1 MKKFEKVIV
10 NRPLGLICIFTILGI
25 ITYYFGSF
33 NLIGT
38 AFLVVPLILFSYL
51 LLDIENFN
59 IGIIFFLIAILS
71 CTIYYEPKFQQEG
84 VQEIRII
91 EVTDKVILGKI
102 DGRIVE
108 VRNQSGSELEYG
120 EKIYGACKFKRNI
133 NLDRGY
139 VGQVFLKKVLKREK
153 DLIYKIKNI
162 PKKYYENLSK
172 NFSTSESALLNAVLW
187 GDKEN
192 LTYNQKD
199 FLSDL
204 GVIHLICISGFHI
217 ALLFSIIYK
226 KFSFKIALSICTIY
240 VILVGASSSALRAL
254 IMITLL
260 KSSKRLFKTYDH
272 LSSISL
278 GAVILLIYKPYNLFS
293 MGFLLSFGG
302 TLGIVLFYKKLLEG
316 FYMLPPKLNEY
327 LSLGLSAQAF
337 IYPILVIAFGKFSIN
352 FLISTFL
359 VTPIIV
365 ILLQILLISI
375 LIGGN
380 LIGVIVFLINII
392 FMVFRGILVFLDKV
406 VWVTPYLSPVFAI
419 AYMTMFLWVYMSL
432 KGFKKF
438 KIGVYLVIP
447 VLLLN
452 LYVFGAKIRVVEDK
466 WNKAIVIE
474 SGFKKVA
481 LVNNNSDYFKK
492 SIMKKEYVNEV
503 IHLKKESQFELTKRY
518 SISIEDNF
526 NTITLMPEDSD
537 YDIIDLIQK
546 KSAYI
551 L

>member
-1 MKKFEKVIV
+1 MRKFEKVIV

-25 ITYYFGSF
+25 ITYYFGSL

-51 LLDIENFN
+51 LLDIDNFN

-120 EKIYGACKFKRNI
+120 EKIYGVCKFKRNI
-133 NLDRGY
+133 NLDRGH
-139 VGQVFLKKVLKREK
+139 VGQVFLKKVLKREN

-162 PKKYYENLSK
+162 PKKYYENLSE
-172 NFSTSESALLNAVLW
+172 NFSSSESALLNAVLW

-226 KFSFKIALSICTIY
+226 KFSFKIALSICAIY

-260 KSSKRLFKTYDH
+260 KSSKRLFKTYDP

-278 GAVILLIYKPYNLFS
+278 GAVILLIYKPYNLFN

-302 TLGIVLFYKKLLEG
+302 TLGIILFYKKLLEG
-316 FYMLPPKLNEY
+316 FYMLPPKLNELL
-327 LSLGLSAQAF
+327 LSLIKNPFDYRL
-337 IYPILVIAFGKFSIN
+337 N
-352 FLISTFL
+352 FLYLPIKLHLKAHFQRMKNFHLSFHNTSLVYFL
-359 VTPIIV
+359 FY
-365 ILLQILLISI
+365 ILSPFL
-375 LIGGN
+375 
-380 LIGVIVFLINII
+380 FLIISLRKP
-392 FMVFRGILVFLDKV
+392 VQHDL
-406 VWVTPYLSPVFAI
+406 YL
-419 AYMTMFLWVYMSL
+419 
-432 KGFKKF
+432 
-438 KIGVYLVIP
+438 
-447 VLLLN
+447 N
-452 LYVFGAKIRVVEDK
+452 
-466 WNKAIVIE
+466 
-474 SGFKKVA
+474 
-481 LVNNNSDYFKK
+481 
-492 SIMKKEYVNEV
+492 
-503 IHLKKESQFELTKRY
+503 
-518 SISIEDNF
+518 
-526 NTITLMPEDSD
+526 
-537 YDIIDLIQK
+537 
-546 KSAYI
+546 
-551 L
+551 